1 MQTGAT
7 GALVWFEATKVSKEH
22 GVHQKQTTSSHNHN
36 SNTVSE
42 VPHEER
48 ILLIVRSAQCPV
60 YHQNLSPHKSSH

>member
-1 MQTGAT
+1 MQNWSDWGA
-7 GALVWFEATKVSKEH
+7 GLVRGDKSLERAWSPS
-22 GVHQKQTTSSHNHN
+22 KQTTSSHNHN

-48 ILLIVRSAQCPV
+48 ILLIVRSAQCSV